1 VSGPPETAA
10 PPAADGVP
18 IPEDS
23 AGESYAEPTK
33 RPKASFRRIF
43 GFGELGVVLALIVL
57 VAVVGGFHRQFLQS
71 DSLLGTLQTASFV
84 AIIAYGMVFVL
95 AMSEIDLSVGGT
107 YAFAVIIAAKLMGE
121 QHVNPW
127 LAAAIAI
134 LVAGVLGAINGL
146 LAWLL
151 RLPLIII
158 TLGTLSAYRGVVT
171 VVSNAQPVQNLPVQS
186 SFFRF
191 LGGNQLG
198 IPAAAWAA
206 VILLVVLSVTFKKTR
221 FGIMV
226 RAIGSNHQAASFSGI
241 PAARIR
247 LYAITLTGLLAGVSA
262 VLSLAYF
269 QGADPTIGTGL
280 ELQVIAAAIIG
291 GTAVSGGS
299 GTVLGALIGALIVAV
314 INGGLVFFSI
324 PTNWSDLV
332 TGAVILIAVGSDS
345 FLRRRR
351 LMRAG

>member
-1 VSGPPETAA
+1 ME
-10 PPAADGVP
+10 
-18 IPEDS
+18 
-23 AGESYAEPTK
+23 ESTR
-33 RPKASFRRIF
+33 RPGIRLRRLF
-43 GFGELGVVLALIVL
+43 GFGELGVVVALLVL
-57 VAVVGGFHRQFLQS
+57 VAVVGGFHHQFLKS

-84 AIIAYGMVFVL
+84 AIIAYGMVFIL
-95 AMSEIDLSVGGT
+95 AMTEIDLSVGGT

-127 LAAAIAI
+127 LAAAISI
-134 LVAGVLGAINGL
+134 LAGGVLGAINGL

-171 VVSNAQPVQNLPVQS
+171 VISNAQPVQNLPVDS
-186 SFFRF
+186 SFFTF

-206 VILLVVLSVTFKKTR
+206 VILLIVLSVLFKRTR

-291 GTAVSGGS
+291 GTAVSGGT

-351 LMRAG
+351 LLRAT